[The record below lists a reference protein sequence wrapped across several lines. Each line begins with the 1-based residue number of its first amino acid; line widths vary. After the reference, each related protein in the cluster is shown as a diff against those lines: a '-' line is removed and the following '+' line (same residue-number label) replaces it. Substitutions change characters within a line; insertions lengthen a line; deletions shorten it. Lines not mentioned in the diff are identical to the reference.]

1 MRQERSHAAAV
12 AVCFFVAVWSSFS
25 QSTTSQITG
34 VAKDPSGASIAGAQV
49 TVTNLQTGLERAV
62 QSNELGY
69 YTVALLQPGNYRI
82 TCQKEG
88 FRQLTRSGI
97 TLTVDQ
103 VARVDLALELGD
115 VTQTVVV
122 QEAVALVQTD
132 RPESSTVIV
141 TTQFDRLPLIQQNRM
156 RNPVGF
162 IYMTPRV
169 QGNVLPDGSDHVGA
183 TTQMRFGGGQQF
195 ESEVTVDGIV
205 GGRTQ
210 LTGSITEAAP
220 PVDAVR
226 EFKVTNSLMSAEW
239 GHTGIGVVNLQLKS
253 GTNDLHGTA
262 FEYLRNDKLDARSW
276 LASTRTIT
284 RQNEFGFTLG
294 GPVWIP
300 KVHHGKDR
308 TFFFVSYAGSRKRGA
323 TDTAAVQIPTPENL
337 AGDFSNLLDNRGALR
352 RIYDPATTRPDA
364 QLGFAREPFPGNR
377 IPRDRFDPVTAKIA
391 GLLPPPN
398 AAGTL
403 NYRGQ
408 IGEIVLDPDTF
419 VLKLDHSFATQHRVG
434 GSLNTTKIPRLLIRS
449 PLPPPLPSD
458 ASDQIIKGYTARLTY
473 DYVIR
478 PTLLNQLTLGYN
490 LFDHN
495 NLTVTKRVYPSK
507 TGSWPE
513 ELGLKGVPGTAFPV
527 VTFTGGYAGF
537 ASTTGTSDDEQL
549 YVLKDGV
556 SWFKGQHSLKL
567 GAEVRVTR
575 SNLRST
581 GNMSG
586 SFAFSDLGTALPS
599 QVANTGNAF
608 ASFLLGDVQSGSLSF
623 PSIREPRRPYVG
635 FYLQDDLR
643 MTSRLT
649 LNLGLRFEFIQ
660 APVDRRD
667 RSSTIDLTTANP
679 GAGGL
684 PGAMIFAGSGVGRSG
699 RRSFVDTD
707 LSGYG
712 PRIGLAYQL
721 TPKTVVRTGYG
732 IYYSNNYLELSNAG
746 FNITGAFQS
755 LDNGVTPAFRLRD
768 GFPQS
773 FRQEPAIDPTFLNR
787 NAGSY
792 VEQSAAAMPRTQNWS
807 FSIQREFSSNVQFE
821 AAYIATRGTRLISPQ
836 LVRINQVEAKHLA
849 LGSLLT
855 RNITSTEAR
864 AAGIP
869 IPFPGFTGTVAQALR
884 PYPQYLDLSATQ
896 AKAGSSKYHAMTLRL
911 QKRFA
916 GGFALEGHYTLSKA
930 LGYASYAAS
939 TVDVLGQDNYN
950 RKLEHSILATDLP
963 HAFALNFNYDLPIGP
978 GKRYWNRRGAAGV
991 LLGGWA
997 FSGILRYQ
1005 SGFPIPLSMNN
1016 TLGIFSQR
1024 LRPDVVSGQ
1033 TLATGIS
1040 TGDFDPAVDRRV
1052 NLNALAAPAPFRIG
1066 TAPPTSQELRTFP
1079 VLNEDLSL
1087 TKETR
1092 LSERVQWETY
1102 GQFFNIFNR
1111 HRFHTFET
1119 NFSSASF
1126 GRARSVSLPR
1136 FIQLGMRLRF

>member
-1 MRQERSHAAAV
+1 MMRTFHVVAAAACLIV
-12 AVCFFVAVWSSFS
+12 GAGLALG

-34 VAKDPSGASIAGAQV
+34 IVKDPSGANIAGAQIN
-49 TVTNLQTGLERAV
+49 VTNLDTGIERSV
-62 QSNELGY
+62 TSNELGY
-69 YTVALLQPGNYRI
+69 YTVALLQPGNYKI

-97 TLTVDQ
+97 TLTLDQ
-103 VARVDLALELGD
+103 VARVDLTLELGE

-122 QEAVALVQTD
+122 QENVALVQTD
-132 RPESSTVIV
+132 RPESSTVMT

-162 IYMTPRV
+162 VYMTPRV
-169 QGNVLPDGSDHVGA
+169 QGNVVPDGSDNVGA

-226 EFKVTNSLMSAEW
+226 EFKVTNSLLSAEW

-253 GTNDLHGTA
+253 GTNQFHGTA

-276 LASTRTIT
+276 LAPTRTTT

-294 GPVWIP
+294 GPISIP
-300 KVHHGKDR
+300 TVYDGKDR
-308 TFFFVSYAGSRKRGA
+308 SFFFVSYAGSRKRGA
-323 TDTAAVQIPTPENL
+323 TDTTAIQIATPENV
-337 AGDFSNLLDNRGALR
+337 AGDFSSLVDNRGALR
-352 RIYDPATTRPDA
+352 RIYDPTTTRADPQA
-364 QLGFAREPFPGNR
+364 GFVREPFAGNR
-377 IPRDRFDPVTAKIA
+377 IPRDRMDLVAAKIA
-391 GLLPPPN
+391 SFLPAPN

-408 IGEIVLDPDTF
+408 TGEIILDPDTF
-419 VLKLDHSFATQHRVG
+419 VLKLDHTLTHQQRLGASI
-434 GSLNTTKIPRLLIRS
+434 NTTKIPRLLMRN

-495 NLTVTKRVYPSK
+495 NLTVTKRVFPSK

-513 ELGLKGVPGTAFPV
+513 ELGLKGVLGTAFPV

-537 ASTTGTSDDEQL
+537 ASTTGTSDDEQI
-549 YVLKDGV
+549 YVLKDAV
-556 SWFKGQHSLKL
+556 SWFRGQHSLKL
-567 GAEVRVTR
+567 GAEVRVIR

-586 SFAFSDLGTALPS
+586 TFGFSDLGTALPS

-608 ASFLLGDVQSGSLSF
+608 ASFLLGDVQSGSLNF
-623 PSIREPRRPYVG
+623 PSIREPRRPYAG
-635 FYLQDDLR
+635 FYVQDDLK
-643 MTSRLT
+643 MTSHLT
-649 LNLGLRFEFIQ
+649 LNLGFRFEFTK

-667 RSSTIDLTTANP
+667 RASTIDLAAPNP

-684 PGAMIFAGSGVGRSG
+684 RGAMIFAGTGPGRLD

-712 PRIGLAYQL
+712 PRVGLAYQL
-721 TPKTVVRTGYG
+721 NPQTVLRSGYG

-746 FNITGAFQS
+746 FNITGSFQS

-768 GFPQS
+768 GFPQN
-773 FRQEPAIDPTFLNR
+773 FRQEPSIDPTFLNR
-787 NAGSY
+787 NAGSF

-807 FSIQREFSSNVQFE
+807 FSIQREFSKDMQFE
-821 AAYIATRGTRLISPQ
+821 AAYIGTRGTRLISSQ
-836 LVRINQVEAKHLA
+836 LVRINQLDPKYLE

-855 RNITSTEAR
+855 RNITSPEAR

-869 IPFPGFTGTVAQALR
+869 IPFAGFSGTVAQALR
-884 PYPQYLDLSATQ
+884 PFPQYLDLSATQ
-896 AKAGSSKYHAMTLRL
+896 PKAGSSKYHAMMLRL
-911 QKRFA
+911 QKRFS
-916 GGFALEGHYTLSKA
+916 GGFAMEGHYTLSKS

-939 TVDVLGQDNYN
+939 SIDVLGQDNYN
-950 RKLEHSILATDLP
+950 RKLEHSILVTDLP
-963 HAFALNFNYDLPIGP
+963 HAFALHFNYDLPFGP
-978 GKRYWNRRGAAGV
+978 GKRILNHRSAAGI

-997 FSGILRYQ
+997 LSGILRYQ
-1005 SGFPIPLSMNN
+1005 SGFPIPISMNN

-1024 LRPDVVSGQ
+1024 LRPDAVLGQ
-1033 TLATGIS
+1033 NPATTIG
-1040 TGDFDPAVDRRV
+1040 TGEFDPAINRRM
-1052 NLNALAAPAPFRIG
+1052 NLNAFAAPAPFRLG
-1066 TAPPTSQELRTFP
+1066 TAPPTSQELRTFSY
-1079 VLNEDLSL
+1079 LNEDFSL

-1092 LSERVQWETY
+1092 ITEGVRLENY
-1102 GQFFNIFNR
+1102 GQFFNILNR
-1111 HRFHTFET
+1111 HRFHTFEN
-1119 NFSSASF
+1119 NFSSTSF
-1126 GRARSVSLPR
+1126 GRPRSVSLPR
-1136 FIQLGMRLRF
+1136 FIQLGMRVRF